1 MTKKRTKSKLLHS
14 LPSLMY
20 LKRMG
25 IETFPEVSLGK
36 KTKEYELLYLDD
48 LEKMIFLAIRGINC
62 YY

>member
-1 MTKKRTKSKLLHS
+1 
-14 LPSLMY
+14 MY